1 MFFII
6 FVFVL
11 RAIHSWHSFCLIFF
25 FSLLVFAVYLKCSI
39 FCRSLDGFFRLICY
53 LMCLTSV
60 LTLGRTIAV
69 DQGQALKPKVET
81 VKVGKLVERRTI
93 YKVSFSN
100 QQWTYKCATMNKVQ
114 YFKIGTKDNPW
125 CQVWLSIW
133 QDRLS
138 KSRKC

>member
-1 MFFII
+1 MSFLFEDPSS
-6 FVFVL
+6 L
-11 RAIHSWHSFCLIFF
+11 RMQWKNKGAL
-25 FSLLVFAVYLKCSI
+25 YLKCSI
-39 FCRSLDGFFRLICY
+39 FCWSLDGFFRLICY

-100 QQWTYKCATMNKVQ
+100 QQWTYKCATMNKVW

-125 CQVWLSIW
+125 CQVWISIW